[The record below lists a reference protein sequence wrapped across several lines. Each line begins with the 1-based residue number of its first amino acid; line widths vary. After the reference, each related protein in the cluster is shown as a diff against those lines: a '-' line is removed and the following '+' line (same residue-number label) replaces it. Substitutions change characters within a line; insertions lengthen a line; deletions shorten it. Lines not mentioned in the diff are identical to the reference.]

1 MSDSAGDDRG
11 ARRSVGA
18 FIRRIALDIS
28 PLRVSRDFRLI
39 EAGQI
44 VSGIGSQI
52 ALVALPTQIFL
63 LSHSAA
69 LVGLLGLFELGPMVV
84 ASLLGGAIVDRLDR
98 RNVLIAAQ
106 FMAIAAAGALGAV
119 SLATRPPAI
128 VILILGGLLAGTS
141 ALDNVTRASI
151 IPRIVP
157 ADRLRSA
164 LAFNYGAYQLTG
176 IVGPAVGGIL
186 IAAIGIGESYLIDAA
201 SCLAMLGS
209 AIALSAQPPIDAA
222 GARAARQPILR
233 SIAEG
238 LRFVRHNQA
247 LSGSFAIDL
256 VAMTFGWP
264 RSMFA
269 VLSLTVYGAGAEGT
283 GLLFTALAVGGTL
296 SVLTA
301 GWIEH
306 ARRLGRIVIGVVIVW
321 GIVIAGLGLVRSLAP
336 AMVLLA
342 IAGFADGVSAVCRS
356 TINQTVTPDGL
367 RGRMSAVYTL
377 VVTGGPRL
385 GDIESGL
392 VAGATSAVTS
402 VLTGGLACIVGAFAV
417 AAAFPALVRYG
428 EEPGEPALEGASD

>member
-1 MSDSAGDDRG
+1 MSRRRSAG
-11 ARRSVGA
+11 ALV
-18 FIRRIALDIS
+18 RRIALDIS
-28 PLRVSRDFRLI
+28 PLRASRDFRLL
-39 EAGQI
+39 EAGQV

-52 ALVALPTQIFL
+52 ALVALPTQIYL

-84 ASLLGGAIVDRLDR
+84 ASLLGGALVDRLDR
-98 RNVLIAAQ
+98 RSVLIVAQ
-106 FMAIAAAGALGAV
+106 FIAIAAAGALGAV
-119 SLATRPPAI
+119 TLAARPPAV
-128 VILILGGLLAGTS
+128 VILILGGLLAGSS
-141 ALDNVTRASI
+141 ALDNVTRAAI
-151 IPRIVP
+151 VPRIVP

-176 IVGPAVGGIL
+176 IVGPGHRRDPDRDHRARQ
-186 IAAIGIGESYLIDAA
+186 SYLIDAA

-209 AIALSAQPPIDAA
+209 AIALSAQPPVDAA
-222 GARAARQPILR
+222 HASGRQPILR

-264 RSMFA
+264 RSMLA
-269 VLSLTVYGAGAEGT
+269 VLSLSVYGSGTRGT
-283 GLLFTALAVGGTL
+283 GLLFAALAVGGTL

-321 GIVIAGLGLVRSLAP
+321 GLAIAGVGLVRSLGP

-402 VLTGGLACIVGAFAV
+402 VFTGGLACIAGAFAV
-417 AAAFPALVRYG
+417 AFSFPALVRYG
-428 EEPGEPALEGASD
+428 EEPVEPVLEGATD

>member
-1 MSDSAGDDRG
+1 
-11 ARRSVGA
+11 
-18 FIRRIALDIS
+18 
-28 PLRVSRDFRLI
+28 
-39 EAGQI
+39 
-44 VSGIGSQI
+44 
-52 ALVALPTQIFL
+52 
-63 LSHSAA
+63 
-69 LVGLLGLFELGPMVV
+69 MVV
-84 ASLLGGAIVDRLDR
+84 ASLLGGAVVDRVDR

-106 FMAIAAAGALGAV
+106 FIAIAAAGALAAV
-119 SLATRPPAI
+119 TLATHPPAI
-128 VILILGGLLAGTS
+128 VILILGGLLAGSS
-141 ALDNVTRASI
+141 ALDNVTRAAI
-151 IPRIVP
+151 VPRIVP

-176 IVGPAVGGIL
+176 IVGPAIGGIL
-186 IAAIGIGESYLIDAA
+186 IATIGLGESYLVDAI
-201 SCLAMLGS
+201 SCLAMLAS
-209 AIALSAQPPIDAA
+209 AIALSAQPPVDAA
-222 GARAARQPILR
+222 GAAAARQPIR
-233 SIAEG
+233 QSIAEG
-238 LRFVRHNQA
+238 LRFVRRNQA

-269 VLSLTVYGAGAEGT
+269 VLSLTVYHSGSRGT
-283 GLLFTALAVGGTL
+283 GLLFAALAVGGTL

-306 ARRLGRIVIGVVIVW
+306 VRRLGRIVIVVVIIW
-321 GIVIAGLGLVRSLAP
+321 GAAIAGTGLVRSLGP
-336 AMVLLA
+336 AMALLV

-385 GDIESGL
+385 GDIESGV

-417 AAAFPALVRYG
+417 AFSFPALVRYG
-428 EEPGEPALEGASD
+428 EEPPERGRVRTAAE

>member
-1 MSDSAGDDRG
+1 MSGGAPGDRRRSAG
-11 ARRSVGA
+11 ALL
-18 FIRRIALDIS
+18 RRIALDVS
-28 PLRVSRDFRLI
+28 PLRVSRDFRLL
-39 EAGQI
+39 EAGQV

-63 LSHSAA
+63 LSHSPA

-84 ASLLGGAIVDRLDR
+84 ASLLGGAVVDRLDR
-98 RNVLIAAQ
+98 RSVLIVAQ
-106 FMAIAAAGALGAV
+106 FIAIAAAGALGAV

-128 VILILGGLLAGTS
+128 VILILGGLLAGSS
-141 ALDNVTRASI
+141 ALDNVTRSAI
-151 IPRIVP
+151 VPRVVP

-176 IVGPAVGGIL
+176 IVGPAIGGVL
-186 IAAIGIGESYLIDAA
+186 IATIGLGESYLIDAA

-209 AIALSAQPPIDAA
+209 AIALSAQPPVDAA
-222 GARAARQPILR
+222 RASARQPILE

-264 RSMFA
+264 RSMLA
-269 VLSLTVYGAGAEGT
+269 VLSLTVYHSGSRGT
-283 GLLFTALAVGGTL
+283 GLLFAALAVGGTL

-306 ARRLGRIVIGVVIVW
+306 VRRLGRIVIAVVIVW
-321 GIVIAGLGLVRSLAP
+321 GVAIAGVGLVRSLGP
-336 AMVLLA
+336 AMVLLV

-385 GDIESGL
+385 GDIESGV

-417 AAAFPALVRYG
+417 AFSFPALVRYG
-428 EEPGEPALEGASD
+428 EEPPEGGLEPATE